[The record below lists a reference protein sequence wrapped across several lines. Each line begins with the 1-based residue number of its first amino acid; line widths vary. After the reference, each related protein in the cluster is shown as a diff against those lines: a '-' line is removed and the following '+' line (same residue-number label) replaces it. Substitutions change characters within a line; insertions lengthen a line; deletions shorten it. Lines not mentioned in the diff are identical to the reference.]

1 MKITDKNNTSP
12 VTTIV
17 RHAILPGKMA
27 AFEAWSKRIR
37 TVCRTYK
44 GYLGSEVIKPVD
56 GEGTTVTSIFRFNCY
71 ANLETWMQSD
81 ERHALLGETDEFSAG
96 PLEVIQYESLEYMFP
111 LSETT
116 GKPPSREK
124 MALVTFAGLVAPVYF
139 VPPLV
144 IDYITQEPILITV
157 TSLAIITPMMV
168 YAIMPVLTRIARPW
182 LNRQDTSV

>member
-27 AFEAWSKRIR
+27 AFEVWSKRIR
-37 TVCRTYK
+37 TACRTYT

-56 GEGTTVTSIFRFNCY
+56 SGGTTVTSIFRFNCY
-71 ANLETWMQSD
+71 ANLETWMQSA
-81 ERHALLGETDEFSAG
+81 ERLALLEEASDFSAG

-111 LSETT
+111 SSAD

-124 MALVTFAGLVAPVYF
+124 MAVVTFAGLVAPVYF

-144 IDYITQEPILITV
+144 VDYITKEPILITI
-157 TSLAIITPMMV
+157 TSLAIITPLMV
-168 YAIMPVLTRIARPW
+168 YAIMPILTKISASW
-182 LNRQDTSV
+182 LSR

>member
-1 MKITDKNNTSP
+1 MKITDENNTSP

-17 RHAILPGKMA
+17 RHAILPNKMA
-27 AFEAWSKRIR
+27 DFEAWSKRIR
-37 TVCRTYK
+37 TACRTYT

-71 ANLETWMQSD
+71 ATLETWMLSD
-81 ERHALLGETDEFSAG
+81 ERLSLLGETDEFSAG
-96 PLEVIQYESLEYMFP
+96 PIEVSQYESLEYMFP
-111 LSETT
+111 LNAAT

-124 MALVTFAGLVAPVYF
+124 MAVVTFAGLVAPVYF

-144 IDYITQEPILITV
+144 IKYITQEPILITI
-157 TSLAIITPMMV
+157 TSLAIITPLMV

-182 LNRQDTSV
+182 LNG